1 MASVSIVREERSGT
15 VRNRVLYR
23 LGGREAKRR
32 HGGSFVTKKLAE
44 KRRDWIAGE
53 IANLRVPD
61 LRLLEAEQ
69 VVVTLGATAERWRDS
84 RVDVTAGT
92 AQTHRVNL
100 ARILPTLGDR
110 PIGAIEPG
118 EIAAL
123 VAHLHESGL
132 RRESIRKTIA
142 TLAMVFDYAERAPN
156 PARSKTVK
164 LPQEDRV
171 EVNPPTAEHVLAV
184 HRLLATRYRLPLLV
198 LDATGMRVSEL
209 EALTWGDVD
218 ETEGRW
224 RVSSASSKTNQARW
238 VPVPQVLFAQVVE
251 LVPREDSDPAAQVYS
266 GFGADR
272 FRTALAKTCKAV
284 GIPAYSPHD
293 LRHRRASLWH
303 LSGVPVAEAARW
315 LGHSAQ
321 EHLKTYQH
329 VVMDRTEIDYACPDG
344 GTPVARKTA
353 ELGAIPVLE
362 P

>member
-1 MASVSIVREERSGT
+1 MEELREERNGT
-15 VRNRVLYR
+15 VRFRVLYR
-23 LGGREAKRR
+23 LGGRASKRR
-32 HGGSFVTKKLAE
+32 HGGSFVTRKLAE

-53 IANLRVPD
+53 LANLRIPD

-69 VVVTLGATAERWRDS
+69 VVVTLRSIAEKWRES

-92 AQTHRVNL
+92 AQTHKVNL
-100 ARILPTLGDR
+100 RRILSTPLGDR
-110 PIGAIEPG
+110 PVSEIEPG
-118 EIAAL
+118 EVAAL

-132 RRESIRKTIA
+132 KRESVRKTIA
-142 TLAMVFDYAERAPN
+142 TLAMVLDYAERVPN
-156 PARSKTVK
+156 PARDKRVK

-171 EVNPPTAEHVLAV
+171 EVNPPTAAHVLAV
-184 HRLLATRYRLPLLV
+184 HRLLPTRYRLPLLV

-209 EALTWGDVD
+209 EALRWGDVD

-224 RVSSASSKTNQARW
+224 RISSASSKTNQARW
-238 VPVPQVLFAQVVE
+238 VPVPEVLFAQVVE
-251 LVPREDSDPAAQVYS
+251 LVPREDRDTAAQVFS
-266 GFGADR
+266 GFGSDR

-284 GIPAYSPHD
+284 GVPAYSPHD

-329 VVMDRTEIDYACPDG
+329 VVMDRTEIDYASCSSG

-353 ELGAIPVLE
+353 EHGAIPVFK

>member
-1 MASVSIVREERSGT
+1 MDLARDEYALENGRRLELARRRGGLMASVSIVREERSGT
-15 VRNRVLYR
+15 VRYRVLYR

-69 VVVTLGATAERWRDS
+69 VVVTLGATAEEVARQS
-84 RVDVTAGT
+84 RRRYGR
-92 AQTHRVNL
+92 HRPDAPGQPCDESSPLSGIGPSARSSL
-100 ARILPTLGDR
+100 ARY
-110 PIGAIEPG
+110 
-118 EIAAL
+118 AAL

-238 VPVPQVLFAQVVE
+238 VPVPRFSS
-251 LVPREDSDPAAQVYS
+251 PRSSSSSRA
-266 GFGADR
+266 
-272 FRTALAKTCKAV
+272 RTVTRPRRC
-284 GIPAYSPHD
+284 S
-293 LRHRRASLWH
+293 RASAPIA
-303 LSGVPVAEAARW
+303 SERRSRRRVRRW
-315 LGHSAQ
+315 ASRPTRH
-321 EHLKTYQH
+321 T
-329 VVMDRTEIDYACPDG
+329 IYAIAGRLC
-344 GTPVARKTA
+344 GT
-353 ELGAIPVLE
+353 
-362 P
+362 